1 MNGDWDGD
9 STNPNTS
16 AIPLGLTDSADCL
29 SITPE
34 TDNAIYSGILSGTV
48 AQIRAE
54 INNSANWTKSNT
66 TPQTFTDTFTLSDC
80 GVICTPTHSITS
92 FSPSTGPANTQI
104 TITGSGF
111 TGLSTVTIG
120 GQTATI
126 VSQSATELT
135 VLLPN
140 NAASGIITITE
151 SGCDTT
157 AVANFT
163 IITSNFNGCDGVVT
177 PNELFIS
184 QITDATSGS
193 LTYIELYNGTGGD
206 LDLNDYTIQIRYNA
220 GGFATTIPLSGTIVN
235 GATYVASTTTID
247 PPCSNTIIGADG
259 SLSNQTSSL
268 SGINAGNNNSDCV
281 SLYKNFTSNASPGTL
296 IDVWGD
302 CNDNNWMS
310 TLGIGDEGFNFSR
323 LTNASPPSI
332 TFNVADWNIVDWE
345 DNACTD
351 DDYSDIGV
359 YTTAN
364 PPSISAINKT
374 DTNCGAIAEI
384 TVVATEGFNGPGDSK
399 ELTYQWFGI
408 APGDTNWTQLS
419 DGIIYTN
426 TSTSVLNISNTLNL
440 DGYQYYCEVREN
452 DATCAVASEATTLT
466 LTTATWDGNDWN
478 WNDGTPQN
486 TLPTLSSNVV
496 INGNFSGG
504 SISACNLIINNNS
517 NLSVSNGFYVE
528 VINDVTV
535 NDGYIT
541 TNSKGSF
548 VQRGDGTSA
557 GSFTLNTNG
566 IANVSKTT
574 AVLNNTYD
582 YTYWSSPVSGIT
594 VEQGLTD
601 ANVNRT
607 YSFNAN
613 SFLDTDGDGVD
624 DDGNAWELAAR
635 TDVMNPGQGFASMHG
650 AFFFGT
656 GVSYAYDF
664 QGPYNTGDISFNVP
678 YDTNNDDEHWN
689 LIGNPYPSAIDAN
702 AFFTENAGILDGVLY
717 MWSHVSPPSADNN
730 GNEVLNFNQSDYI
743 TINTMS
749 TAGNG
754 TTDPPESRVP
764 SGQSFFISSN
774 ASGSGLFTNTM
785 RVSGNDTNN
794 EFYRTTDASAVSNN
808 DGVERLWLNLSSD
821 VGIYSQISI
830 GYADYATNGFDGN
843 HIDTQRNYAG
853 NAGFLYS
860 TNNQGEGFYVIQ
872 GKALSSLN
880 EYETIKIGFG
890 ALISTNETY
899 TIEAVKWEGDFLSS
913 NTIYLKDN
921 LLNTLH
927 DLSSSGYTFNSDGV
941 FLINDL
947 NWSLTKV
954 HYQQIL

>member
-1 MNGDWDGD
+1 MIKKYSPAFIIALLCFISSFGQTLSAGDIAFLQYNADGTNTTVKFLALVDIPVGESIFFTDNGWRNTNVFRTGEGTYTWTSPGITCGTIVSFTETNFSLSTEGDQLIAYQGTATTPTFITAIQMNGDWDGD

-351 DDYSDIGV
+351 DDY
-359 YTTAN
+359 
-364 PPSISAINKT
+364 
-374 DTNCGAIAEI
+374 
-384 TVVATEGFNGPGDSK
+384 
-399 ELTYQWFGI
+399 
-408 APGDTNWTQLS
+408 
-419 DGIIYTN
+419 
-426 TSTSVLNISNTLNL
+426 
-440 DGYQYYCEVREN
+440 
-452 DATCAVASEATTLT
+452 
-466 LTTATWDGNDWN
+466 
-478 WNDGTPQN
+478 
-486 TLPTLSSNVV
+486 
-496 INGNFSGG
+496 
-504 SISACNLIINNNS
+504 
-517 NLSVSNGFYVE
+517 
-528 VINDVTV
+528 
-535 NDGYIT
+535 
-541 TNSKGSF
+541 
-548 VQRGDGTSA
+548 
-557 GSFTLNTNG
+557 
-566 IANVSKTT
+566 
-574 AVLNNTYD
+574 
-582 YTYWSSPVSGIT
+582 
-594 VEQGLTD
+594 
-601 ANVNRT
+601 
-607 YSFNAN
+607 
-613 SFLDTDGDGVD
+613 
-624 DDGNAWELAAR
+624 
-635 TDVMNPGQGFASMHG
+635 
-650 AFFFGT
+650 
-656 GVSYAYDF
+656 
-664 QGPYNTGDISFNVP
+664 
-678 YDTNNDDEHWN
+678 
-689 LIGNPYPSAIDAN
+689 
-702 AFFTENAGILDGVLY
+702 
-717 MWSHVSPPSADNN
+717 
-730 GNEVLNFNQSDYI
+730 
-743 TINTMS
+743 
-749 TAGNG
+749 
-754 TTDPPESRVP
+754 
-764 SGQSFFISSN
+764 
-774 ASGSGLFTNTM
+774 
-785 RVSGNDTNN
+785 
-794 EFYRTTDASAVSNN
+794 
-808 DGVERLWLNLSSD
+808 
-821 VGIYSQISI
+821 
-830 GYADYATNGFDGN
+830 
-843 HIDTQRNYAG
+843 
-853 NAGFLYS
+853 
-860 TNNQGEGFYVIQ
+860 
-872 GKALSSLN
+872 
-880 EYETIKIGFG
+880 
-890 ALISTNETY
+890 
-899 TIEAVKWEGDFLSS
+899 
-913 NTIYLKDN
+913 
-921 LLNTLH
+921 
-927 DLSSSGYTFNSDGV
+927 
-941 FLINDL
+941 
-947 NWSLTKV
+947 
-954 HYQQIL
+954 